1 MNMLRW
7 GPWFVAFAAL
17 LWAGD
22 APFRKFLTQDLT
34 STTIVLME
42 HIVIAPFALALL
54 FGRFKELARFSW
66 KEWASVVF
74 IALGGSALA
83 TILFTQSFHYVN
95 PSVSILL
102 QKVQP
107 FIAIA
112 LAALLL
118 KEKMSKQFW
127 LWALVGIFGA
137 YLITFPELKV
147 SGLQFAGGTLGILA
161 ALGAAFFWAGS
172 TVLGRFMLK
181 KASFQ
186 LMTGLR
192 FLGALFFLFLI
203 ALYYGRLDEVGQAGP
218 IDWWFVA
225 IIALIAG
232 LISLFI
238 YYRGLK
244 YTKASIATIAELAFP
259 FSAVTINWIFLDAP
273 LSFGQIAGGIV
284 LLAALVGLSR
294 VNAAESNV
302 RKSES

>member
-172 TVLGRFMLK
+172 TVLGRFVLK

>member
-172 TVLGRFMLK
+172 TVLGRFVLK

-259 FSAVTINWIFLDAP
+259 FSAVAINWIFLDAP

-284 LLAALVGLSR
+284 LLAALVGLSQ

-302 RKSES
+302 RTAEN

>member
-1 MNMLRW
+1 MLKW

-17 LWAGD
+17 LWAVD

-34 STTIVLME
+34 STTIVFME
-42 HIVIAPFALALL
+42 HILIAPFALALL
-54 FGRFKELARFSW
+54 VGRWKEILKFNW
-66 KEWASVVF
+66 KEWVSVVF

-112 LAALLL
+112 LASLLL
-118 KEKMSKQFW
+118 KEKMTKRFW

-147 SGLQFAGGTLGILA
+147 TGLQFAGGTLGVLA

-172 TVLGRFMLK
+172 TVFGRLVLR

-186 LMTGLR
+186 LMTGIR

-203 ALYYGRLDEVGQAGP
+203 ALYYGRVGEIGQASST
-218 IDWWFVA
+218 DWWYVA
-225 IIALIAG
+225 IIALVAG
-232 LISLFI
+232 FVSLFI

-244 YTKASIATIAELAFP
+244 HTKASIATIAELAFP
-259 FSAVTINWIFLDAP
+259 FSAVVINWIYLDAP

-294 VNAAESNV
+294 VNQAELAV
-302 RKSES
+302 RKALK

>member
-1 MNMLRW
+1 MLKW

-34 STTIVLME
+34 STTIVFME

-54 FGRFKELARFSW
+54 IGRWKEILKFSW
-66 KEWASVVF
+66 KEWLSVVF

-118 KEKMSKQFW
+118 KEKMTKRFW

-172 TVLGRFMLK
+172 TVLGRLVLK

-203 ALYYGRLDEVGQAGP
+203 ALYYGRLDEVGQAGAT
-218 IDWWFVA
+218 DWWFVA

-244 YTKASIATIAELAFP
+244 HTSASIATIAELAFP
-259 FSAVTINWIFLDAP
+259 FSAVIINWIFLDAP
-273 LSFGQIAGGIV
+273 LSFGQIVGGVV
-284 LLAALVGLSR
+284 LRAALVGLSR
-294 VNAAESNV
+294 VNQASASW
-302 RKSES
+302 RIGSA

>member
-1 MNMLRW
+1 MKLMRF
-7 GPWFVAFAAL
+7 GPWYVAFAAL
-17 LWAGD
+17 LWAVD
-22 APFRKFLTQDLT
+22 APFRKYLTGDLT
-34 STTIVLME
+34 STTIVFME
-42 HIVIAPFALALL
+42 HIVIAPFALWLL
-54 FGRFKELARFSW
+54 WGNLKQLAKFTW

-112 LAALLL
+112 LATLLL
-118 KEKMSKQFW
+118 KEKLTPRFW

-147 SGLQFAGGTLGILA
+147 SGLQFAGGTLGVLA
-161 ALGAAFFWAGS
+161 ALAAAFFWAGS
-172 TVLGRFMLK
+172 TVLGRVVLQ

-186 LMTGLR
+186 LMTSLR

-203 ALYYGRLDEVGQAGP
+203 ALYYGRVGEIGVATST
-218 IDWWFVA
+218 DWLYIA
-225 IIALIAG
+225 IIAILAG

-238 YYRGLK
+238 YYKGLQ
-244 YTKASIATIAELAFP
+244 YTRASIATIAELAFP
-259 FSAVTINWIFLDAP
+259 FSAVAINWVFLDAP

-294 VNAAESNV
+294 VNAAESNA
-302 RKSES
+302 RKNES

>member
-1 MNMLRW
+1 MTLTRF
-7 GPWFVAFAAL
+7 GPWYVAFAAL
-17 LWAGD
+17 LWAVD
-22 APFRKFLTQDLT
+22 APFRKYLTGDLT
-34 STTIVLME
+34 STTIVFME
-42 HIVIAPFALALL
+42 HIVIAPFALWLL
-54 FGRFKELARFSW
+54 WGQVKQLAKFSF

-118 KEKMSKQFW
+118 KEKMTKRFW

-137 YLITFPELKV
+137 YLITFPELKI
-147 SGLQFAGGTLGILA
+147 SGLQFSGGTLGVLA

-172 TVLGRFMLK
+172 TVAGRFMLE

-203 ALYYGRLDEVGQAGP
+203 ALYYGRVGEIGTATST
-218 IDWWFVA
+218 DWLYVA
-225 IIALIAG
+225 IIAILAG

-238 YYRGLK
+238 YYKGLQ
-244 YTKASIATIAELAFP
+244 YTRASVATIAELAFP
-259 FSAVTINWIFLDAP
+259 FSAVIINWIFLDAP

-294 VNAAESNV
+294 VNEKELAASA
-302 RKSES
+302 

>member
-1 MNMLRW
+1 MNLLRW
-7 GPWFVAFAAL
+7 GPWLVAFAAL
-17 LWAGD
+17 LWAVD
-22 APFRKFLTQDLT
+22 APFRKYLTGDLT
-34 STTIVLME
+34 STTIVFME
-42 HIVIAPFALALL
+42 HLVIAPFALWLL
-54 FGRFKELARFSW
+54 WGNIKQLAKFSW

-107 FIAIA
+107 FIAIT

-118 KEKMSKQFW
+118 KEKMTKRFW

-137 YLITFPELKV
+137 YLITFPELKI
-147 SGLQFAGGTLGILA
+147 SGLKFAGGTLGVLS
-161 ALGAAFFWAGS
+161 ALGAAFLWAGS
-172 TVLGRFMLK
+172 TVFGRLVLK

-203 ALYYGRLDEVGQAGP
+203 ALYYGRVGEIGTATS
-218 IDWWFVA
+218 IDWLYVA
-225 IIALIAG
+225 IIALLAG

-238 YYRGLK
+238 YYKGLQ
-244 YTKASIATIAELAFP
+244 YTRASIATIAELAFP
-259 FSAVTINWIFLDAP
+259 FSAVIINWIFLDAP
-273 LSFGQIAGGIV
+273 LSLGQIAGGIV

-294 VNAAESNV
+294 VNETDL
-302 RKSES
+302 